1 MKILFGAIAAIF
13 SSVLVTVPAYAEV
26 DYVKCNAMNQAIA
39 TLADTPELSSLWTES
54 KIKAL
59 NAGHSGPML
68 DAYTSIYYRE
78 AIAVLQ
84 TSKGSGSDVVVVKKL
99 TAINNAR
106 TKMGCP

>member
-1 MKILFGAIAAIF
+1 MKNSLNLLIVLFGIAAF
-13 SSVLVTVPAYAEV
+13 AAPGYAEV

-39 TLADTPELSSLWTES
+39 TLADTPELSALWTSS

-59 NAGHSGPML
+59 NAGYSGPML
-68 DAYTSIYYRE
+68 DAYTGIYYRE
-78 AIAVLQ
+78 AIAELQ
-84 TSKGSGSDVVVVKKL
+84 AGKGSGSDVAVVKKL